1 MESTTPNNNTNLTT
15 APGTG
20 NSPAPAQKTPDPDPN
35 QDQGKTQKKRERR
48 KFALGVLTGVLVTA
62 LVFGVLVPALT
73 GSGIAILSSAKDSAV
88 NRASVQKLR
97 QLEQLISDDY
107 YEPETVTTE
116 AKENGL
122 YKGLLESLG
131 DPYSE
136 YYNEEEM
143 KDLTTNLQGVFG
155 GIGAWIS
162 TDKTTGYPKIAGVID
177 DTPAQKAGLRE
188 NDIIYKVDGEDC
200 GDLSTD
206 EVVSKVRGEVGTDV
220 TLTIAR
226 SGEADYLEITITRDT
241 INEQMVS
248 SKVTDEDARIGYLSL
263 AEFTEV
269 ATDQFKDA
277 LNDLYDQGI
286 QALILDLRGNPGGEV
301 DVVTSIANEIIP
313 EGLVFYME
321 DRNGKKTEYTADGKD
336 EMTIPLVVLVNGNS
350 ASASEILS
358 GAIQDSGKG
367 IILGEQTYG
376 KGVVQTVYNLTDGSA
391 VKLTVAHYFT
401 RSGNDINKVGITPD
415 VKVDF
420 DSDAYYKDGT
430 DNQYDE
436 AVKLLQE
443 ELDEG
448 KSMEEVISEN
458 QTEETAAS
466 SASTESAEASDTE
479 SQEEP

>member
-1 MESTTPNNNTNLTT
+1 MESTTPQEANSQNT
-15 APGTG
+15 AVVPGG
-20 NSPAPAQKTPDPDPN
+20 AGQEPK
-35 QDQGKTQKKRERR
+35 KEKKRGRGR
-48 KFALGVLTGVLVTA
+48 FALGLLVGVLCGG
-62 LVFGVLVPALT
+62 LVFGALVPTLLGTT
-73 GSGIAILSSAKDSAV
+73 GLSLSSEDSAV
-88 NRASVQKLR
+88 NSSSVTKLK
-97 QLEQLISDDY
+97 QLESLIQKYY
-107 YEPETVTTE
+107 YEPDTVEVSTE
-116 AKENGL
+116 EDGL

-136 YYNEEEM
+136 YYTADEM
-143 KDLTTNLQGVFG
+143 QQLSSSLQGVFG

-162 TDKTTGYPKIAGVID
+162 TDKTTGYPKIAGIID

-188 NDIIYKVDGEDC
+188 DDIIYKVDGEDC
-200 GDLSTD
+200 GSMSTD

-226 SGEADYLEITITRDT
+226 SGEPDYLEITITRDT
-241 INEQMVS
+241 ISEQMVS
-248 SKVTDEDARIGYLSL
+248 SKVTDEDSRIGYLAL

-277 LNDLYDQGI
+277 LSDLYDQGI

-321 DRNGKKTEYTADGKD
+321 DRDGNKKEYTADGKD
-336 EMTIPLVVLVNGNS
+336 EMQIPLVVLVNGNS

-401 RSGNDINKVGITPD
+401 RNGNDINKVGITPD

-420 DSDAYYKDGT
+420 DSSAYYKDGT
-430 DNQYDE
+430 DNQYQK
-436 AVKLLQE
+436 AVELLQE
-443 ELDEG
+443 ELDG
-448 KSMEEVISEN
+448 ASMEEVIKEN
-458 QTEETAAS
+458 SSSDDTNTTE
-466 SASTESAEASDTE
+466 ASTESAVEDATE
-479 SQEEP
+479 SATEETTASQEEN

>member
-1 MESTTPNNNTNLTT
+1 MESTTPQETNTQNAPA
-15 APGTG
+15 APGG
-20 NSPAPAQKTPDPDPN
+20 AGQAP
-35 QDQGKTQKKRERR
+35 KKEKKPGRER
-48 KFALGVLTGVLVTA
+48 FAMGLLVGVLCGA
-62 LVFGVLVPALT
+62 LVFGALVPALLGT
-73 GSGIAILSSAKDSAV
+73 GVFFSSGDSAV
-88 NRASVQKLR
+88 NSASVTKLK
-97 QLEQLISDDY
+97 QLESLIQKYY
-107 YEPETVTTE
+107 YEPDTVEVSTE
-116 AKENGL
+116 EDGL

-136 YYNEEEM
+136 YYTADEM
-143 KDLTTNLQGVFG
+143 QQLSSSLQGVFG

-188 NDIIYKVDGEDC
+188 DDIIYKVDGEDC
-200 GDLSTD
+200 AGMSTD

-226 SGEADYLEITITRDT
+226 SGEPDYLEITITRDT
-241 INEQMVS
+241 ISEQMVS
-248 SKVTDEDARIGYLSL
+248 SKVTDEDSRIGYLAL

-277 LNDLYDQGI
+277 LSDLYDQGI

-313 EGLVFYME
+313 KGLVFYME
-321 DRNGKKTEYTADGKD
+321 ARDGDKTEYTADGKD
-336 EMTIPLVVLVNGNS
+336 EMQIPLVVLVNGNS

-401 RSGNDINKVGITPD
+401 RNGNDINKVGITPD

-420 DSDAYYKDGT
+420 DSSAYYQDGT
-430 DNQYDE
+430 DNQYQK
-436 AVKLLQE
+436 AVELLQE
-443 ELDEG
+443 ELG
-448 KSMEEVISEN
+448 GASMDEVIREN
-458 QTEETAAS
+458 SSFDDTDRTE
-466 SASTESAEASDTE
+466 ASTESSTE
-479 SQEEP
+479 DATESATEETTASQEEN

>member
-1 MESTTPNNNTNLTT
+1 MESNSPKENTNLSLKSGAENASG
-15 APGTG
+15 AP
-20 NSPAPAQKTPDPDPN
+20 QKTPDREA
-35 QDQGKTQKKRERR
+35 KKREHRR
-48 KFALGVLTGVLVTA
+48 FAAGALTGVLVTA
-62 LVFGVLVPALT
+62 LVLGVLVPALT
-73 GSGIAILSSAKDSAV
+73 GAGIGLFASGDSAV
-88 NRASVQKLR
+88 NSASVKKLR
-97 QLEQLISDDY
+97 QLEQLIGDVY
-107 YEPETVTTE
+107 YEPDTVTQE
-116 AKENGL
+116 AKEDGL
-122 YKGLLESLG
+122 YKGLLESLN

-136 YYNEEEM
+136 YYNKEEM
-143 KDLTTNLQGVFG
+143 QNLSTSLQGVFG

-162 TDKTTGYPKIAGVID
+162 TDKTTGYPKIAGIID
-177 DTPAQKAGLRE
+177 STPAQKAGLRE
-188 NDIIYKVDGEDC
+188 NDIIYKIDGEDC

-241 INEQMVS
+241 ISEQMVS
-248 SKVTDEDARIGYLSL
+248 AKVTEEDARIGYLAL

-277 LNDLYDQGI
+277 LKDLYDQGI

-313 EGLVFYME
+313 KGLVFYME

-336 EMTIPLVVLVNGNS
+336 EMTIPLIVLVNGNS

-401 RSGNDINKVGITPD
+401 RNGNDINKVGITPD
-415 VKVDF
+415 VKVTF
-420 DSDAYYKDGT
+420 DSDAYYQKGT
-430 DNQYDE
+430 DNQYE
-436 AVKLLQE
+436 KAVELLQE
-443 ELDEG
+443 ELSG
-448 KSMEEVISEN
+448 RTMEEIIGEN
-458 QTEETAAS
+458 KSADDTELSAESSVESSVESSAEETTA
-466 SASTESAEASDTE
+466 
-479 SQEEP
+479 SQEEN